1 MSSNS
6 IFFGF
11 NFSVWDKIRFG
22 VSFGVTS
29 VTVTSVTFSG
39 STSVVTFCSV
49 VCSRSALSDGGDPEE
64 STDGLV

>member
-11 NFSVWDKIRFG
+11 NFSVWGKIRFG

-39 STSVVTFCSV
+39 STSVVTFCSA

>member
-11 NFSVWDKIRFG
+11 NFSVWGTIRFG
-22 VSFGVTS
+22 VSFG
-29 VTVTSVTFSG
+29 VTSVTFSG
-39 STSVVTFCSV
+39 STSVVTFCSA